1 MDDHYIRLR
10 QPVGNAQEI
19 ICRDDLETA
28 AYMIFQ
34 HTGIHYLLLLKKIP
48 RSSRVPHRM
57 IRREFAEN
65 TEYIYQASL
74 QIKLSRS
81 EL

>member
-19 ICRDDLETA
+19 ICREDLETA

-34 HTGIHYLLLLKKIP
+34 HTGVHYLLLLKKIP
-48 RSSRVPHRM
+48 
-57 IRREFAEN
+57 
-65 TEYIYQASL
+65 
-74 QIKLSRS
+74 
-81 EL
+81 